1 MKKTDELLK
10 IAAKSNITVLLHGES
25 GVGKEVAAHALHE
38 NSNRNSGP
46 FIALNC
52 GAIAKNLMESTLEGA
67 TKGAFTGASTAQ
79 TGVVRAAN
87 GGTLFLDEIGEMP
100 YECQSK
106 LLRILQEHAVLPLGT
121 TQPIHVDF
129 RLICATN
136 RDLKADVHNG
146 RFREDLFFRLNAFP
160 IRIPP
165 LRERNNFEEIVQDV
179 WKDVLNATTS
189 EFATCPKLSENDIVQ
204 LQMYKWPGNIR
215 QLKNVLQ
222 RYALLYNHHINLDEI
237 LADEREYN
245 EVREFIPKPNWED
258 IGEALH
264 KCQGNKMQAAKSLG
278 ISRGRLYYQI
288 KKALTAK
295 DLNYSNL

>member
-237 LADEREYN
+237 LADECEYN

-295 DLNYSNL
+295 GLNYSNL